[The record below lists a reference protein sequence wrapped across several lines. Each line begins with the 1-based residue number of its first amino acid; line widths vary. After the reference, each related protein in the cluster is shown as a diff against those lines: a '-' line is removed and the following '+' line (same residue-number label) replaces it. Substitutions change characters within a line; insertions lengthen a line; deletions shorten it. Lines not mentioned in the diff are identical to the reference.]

1 LTLKPM
7 KTAIVSSPRFADH
20 IPPPGHPERP
30 ERAEVFDAVA
40 DRWRADG
47 GDVLQP
53 RMAGRDEL
61 ARIHTATY
69 LDRLEALRGE
79 AAMLDPDTF
88 TSSDSIDR
96 AELAAGAALTALDW
110 VLAGDEA
117 GRRALALVRPPGH
130 HAEASGAMGFCFLNN
145 VAIAA
150 ASAIARGVSRV
161 AIVDF
166 DVHHGNG
173 TQHQFEHDPRVLFV
187 STHQYPSYP
196 GTGAATEIGTGEG
209 SGCTVNVP
217 LEAGSTDGDYA
228 LVFDEVVVPVLEAFV
243 PELLLVSA
251 GYDPHERDPLA
262 QMRVTTGGFDRMGR
276 ALVEVADRHARGRVL
291 AITEGGYDL
300 TALREG
306 VEALLHAFAGAPP
319 PATDM
324 ERPATGRGRRAV
336 DAVRAAQAGRW
347 RGL

>member
-1 LTLKPM
+1 MTLM

-30 ERAEVFDAVA
+30 ERAGVFDAVA
-40 DRWRADG
+40 DRWRGGG
-47 GDVLQP
+47 GDVLEP
-53 RMAGRDEL
+53 RPAARDEL
-61 ARIHTATY
+61 ARIQSAAY
-69 LDRLEALRGE
+69 LDRLESVRGK
-79 AAMLDPDTF
+79 AAMLDADTF
-88 TSSDSIDR
+88 TSVDSIDR

-110 VLAGDEA
+110 VLAADE

-130 HAEASGAMGFCFLNN
+130 HAEASEAMGFCFLNN
-145 VAIAA
+145 IAIAA
-150 ASAIARGVSRV
+150 ASALARGVARV

-173 TQHQFEHDPRVLFV
+173 TQHQFEADPRVLFL
-187 STHQYPSYP
+187 STHQYPFYP

-209 SGCTVNVP
+209 SGFTVNVP

-228 LVFDEVVVPVLEAFV
+228 LVFDEVVGPELDAFA
-243 PELLLVSA
+243 PALLLVSA
-251 GYDPHERDPLA
+251 GYDAHERDPLA
-262 QMRVTTGGFDRMGR
+262 QMRVTTGGFARM
-276 ALVEVADRHARGRVL
+276 ADTLVGIADRHARGRIL

-300 TALREG
+300 TALHDG
-306 VEALLHAFAGAPP
+306 VEATLQAFAGGAPP
-319 PATDM
+319 AAGVDRGP
-324 ERPATGRGRRAV
+324 TGRGRSAI